1 MEKRNGQNTKNISN
15 EDQISLF
22 MKELLLVKGKTYDD
36 QQIWRAQEN
45 NNCNNFSDALQSK
58 GRFG

>member
-1 MEKRNGQNTKNISN
+1 MEKRNGENTN
-15 EDQISLF
+15 ENQISLF
-22 MKELLLVKGKTYDD
+22 MKELLLVKDKTHDD
-36 QQIWRAQEN
+36 QQIWRADPQEK